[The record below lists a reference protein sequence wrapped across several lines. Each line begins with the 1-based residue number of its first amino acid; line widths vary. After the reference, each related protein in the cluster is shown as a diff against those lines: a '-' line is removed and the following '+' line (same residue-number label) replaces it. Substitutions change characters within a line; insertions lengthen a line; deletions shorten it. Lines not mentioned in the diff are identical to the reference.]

1 MKTCTQKKPHAI
13 TDMKENK
20 NTDSTI
26 VGSMNHIYFIGWK
39 IDESVMNV
47 FKQCW
52 PVMEK
57 LHTIK

>member
-1 MKTCTQKKPHAI
+1 MK
-13 TDMKENK
+13 DNK

-47 FKQCW
+47 FKQYKIAQLNL
-52 PVMEK
+52 VN
-57 LHTIK
+57 